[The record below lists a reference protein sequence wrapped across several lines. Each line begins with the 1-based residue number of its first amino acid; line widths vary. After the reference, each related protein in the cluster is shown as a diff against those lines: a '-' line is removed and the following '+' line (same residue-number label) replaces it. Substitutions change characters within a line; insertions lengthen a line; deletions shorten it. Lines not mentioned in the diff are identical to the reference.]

1 MDVGD
6 PVVAERT
13 LRTYG
18 YHRLTSYS
26 YVFRKMLPENR
37 RDPQARLFR
46 DIFFVEGTSLEA
58 ITRLYEFDARL
69 REVLLSGLFDF
80 EVRLRAAVAH
90 VLARRSPTAHIE
102 EQHLN
107 EKACRQ
113 GTCDGATKFDAWKA
127 TYRESLEGA
136 VDEDYVVHHLRVPSQ
151 ELPVWASVELVSFGK
166 LPFLFDLMRQ
176 EDQNR
181 VARRFGVRNG
191 RQFGKWIRALV
202 ELRNLCA
209 HGSRVF
215 NRRIKYAIK
224 INPAAVTGTRL
235 KHLVGKPAC
244 ADIYVYSAILAY
256 LLVSHESGST
266 WPARGLKTQAR
277 KFARLVPTID
287 GRPLLTLEESMGFPE
302 GWELLGLW
310 R

>member
-6 PVVAERT
+6 PVVAERM

-18 YHRLTSYS
+18 YHRLASYS
-26 YVFRKMLPENR
+26 YVFRKMLPENQ

-46 DIFFVEGTSLEA
+46 DIFFVAGTSLEV

-80 EVRLRAAVAH
+80 EVRLRVAIAH

-102 EQHLN
+102 KQHLN
-107 EKACRQ
+107 EKACGQ
-113 GTCDGATKFDAWKA
+113 GTRDGSTKFEAWTA

-136 VDEDYVVHHLRVPSQ
+136 VDEDYVVHHLRVPLQ
-151 ELPVWASVELVSFGK
+151 ELPVWATLELVSFGK

-209 HGSRVF
+209 HGSRLF

-224 INPAAVTGTRL
+224 INPAAVAGTEL
-235 KHLVGKPAC
+235 EHLAGRPAR
-244 ADIYVYSAILAY
+244 ADVYVYSAILAY
-256 LLVSHESGST
+256 LLVSHESGSS
-266 WPARGLKTQAR
+266 WPVRGLKTQAR
-277 KFARLVPTID
+277 KFARLVLAVD
-287 GRPLLTLEESMGFPE
+287 GKSLLTLEETMGFPQ
-302 GWELLGLW
+302 GWEQLELW

>member
-6 PVVAERT
+6 PVVAERI

-26 YVFRKMLPENR
+26 YVFRRMLPEDQ
-37 RDPQARLFR
+37 RDPQTRLFR

-58 ITRLYEFDARL
+58 VTRLYEFDSRL
-69 REVLLSGLFDF
+69 REVFLRGLFDF
-80 EVRLRAAVAH
+80 ETRLRAAIAH
-90 VLARRSPTAHIE
+90 VLASRSPLAHIE

-113 GTCDGATKFDAWKA
+113 GTYSGSTKFEAWKE

-136 VDEDYVVHHLRVPSQ
+136 VDEDFIVHHVRTPSQ
-151 ELPVWASVELVSFGK
+151 ELPVWATVELVSFGK

-209 HGSRVF
+209 HGSRIF

-224 INPAAVTGTRL
+224 INPAAVVGSQL
-235 KHLVGKPAC
+235 EHLESKPGRS
-244 ADIYVYSAILAY
+244 DIYIYSAILAY
-256 LLVSHESGST
+256 LLLSHESGSA
-266 WPARGLKTQAR
+266 WPVGSLKTQAR
-277 KFARLVPTID
+277 KLARFVPVVD
-287 GRPLLTLEESMGFPE
+287 GKPLLTLEENMGFPH
-302 GWELLGLW
+302 GWEQLELW